1 MRRHPCGVVLAGLG
15 ESPRPARRLRN
26 RRGDAVWDLSG
37 NPRHRVRS
45 LHAANAELGARG
57 TVRRSVRDKL
67 WTSTSQPPA
76 AVLMGRD
83 LALWALGR
91 GPGQATLATPSDS
104 SLSPSSSPTPTPMT
118 STTCRTFVAGPAGIR
133 LGAMTTI
140 CTALTTRQQGTRS
153 TRGRPGRVPVVAE
166 MTRGLRLVA
175 GHPIAAMR

>member
-1 MRRHPCGVVLAGLG
+1 MRRHPCGSFLRDLV
-15 ESPRPARRLRN
+15 SRLDQPGVSGIAWAMQCGICR
-26 RRGDAVWDLSG
+26 G

-83 LALWALGR
+83 LALWALGRR

-140 CTALTTRQQGTRS
+140 CTALTTRQQGTSS
-153 TRGRPGRVPVVAE
+153 TRGRPGRVPWSQK
-166 MTRGLRLVA
+166 
-175 GHPIAAMR
+175 